1 MGRFLAV
8 ASFHNNPDEHIN
20 STFENV
26 LNQTHQD
33 WLLIVG
39 DDFSDDV
46 EFKRRL
52 KRRVE
57 EVNDPRI
64 IYYQVEE
71 RRELYLYQNMFNRA
85 QYMETKNHK

>member
-20 STFENV
+20 LTFENV

-39 DDFSDDV
+39 DDFSDDP

-57 EVNDPRI
+57 EINDPRI
-64 IYYQVEE
+64 IY
-71 RRELYLYQNMFNRA
+71 
-85 QYMETKNHK
+85 